1 MKLLIVDDER
11 IARSELKFLIKE
23 ENSNIELFEAD
34 SVESALCILKNVELD
49 GAFIDMQLPD
59 GMGLEIGRYIDETL
73 TRRIP
78 IVFAT
83 AYDQYALDAFSVS
96 AIDYVVKPFRK
107 EDIQRSLNRISKIQ
121 LKVNVPMCPT
131 DKLTVS
137 THEKVVVLNIQE
149 IAFITAFDKHSI
161 VYTLKGEYTTHLSLD
176 KLEERLQ
183 NCGFMRVQR
192 SYIVNLN
199 MINEF
204 VPWFNNTYGMKLMG
218 FNTKIIP
225 ISRNKVAQ
233 LKSLFEF

>member
-11 IARSELKFLIKE
+11 ISRSELKFLIKE
-23 ENSNIELFEAD
+23 EDPKIEYFEAD
-34 SVESALCILKNVELD
+34 SVESAISILKNIELD

-59 GMGLEIGRYIDETL
+59 GMGIEIGRYIDENFDTK
-73 TRRIP
+73 IP

-83 AYDQYALDAFSVS
+83 AFDQYALEAFSVS
-96 AIDYVVKPFRK
+96 AIDYIVKPFRK
-107 EDIQRSLNRISKIQ
+107 EEICRALNRMNRIQ
-121 LKVNVPMCPT
+121 PKVNVPMCPS

-149 IAFITAFDKHSI
+149 IAFITALDKHTI

-176 KLEERLQ
+176 RLEERLI

-218 FNTKIIP
+218 FGSKVIP

>member
-1 MKLLIVDDER
+1 MKLIIVDDER

-23 ENSNIELFEAD
+23 EDPKIEYFEAD
-34 SVESALCILKNVELD
+34 SVESAISILKNIELD

-59 GMGLEIGRYIDETL
+59 GMGIEIGRYIDENSNTK
-73 TRRIP
+73 IP

-83 AYDQYALDAFSVS
+83 AFDQYALDAFSVS
-96 AIDYVVKPFRK
+96 AIDYIVKPFRK
-107 EDIQRSLNRISKIQ
+107 EEICRALNRMNRIQ
-121 LKVNVPMCPT
+121 PKVNVPMCPS

-149 IAFITAFDKHSI
+149 IAFITALDKHTI

-176 KLEERLQ
+176 RLEERLI

-218 FNTKIIP
+218 FGSKVIP

>member
-1 MKLLIVDDER
+1 MKLIIIDDER

-23 ENSNIELFEAD
+23 VNTKIECFEAD
-34 SVESALCILKNVELD
+34 SVESAISILKNIELD

-59 GMGLEIGRYIDETL
+59 GMGLDIGRYIDENISP
-73 TRRIP
+73 RIP

-83 AYDQYALDAFSVS
+83 AFDQYALDAFSVS
-96 AIDYVVKPFRK
+96 AIDYIVKPFRK
-107 EDIQRSLNRISKIQ
+107 EDIYRALKRMDCIQ
-121 LKVNVPMCPT
+121 AKVNDPICPS

-149 IAFITAFDKHSI
+149 ISFITALDKHTI
-161 VYTLKGEYTTHLSLD
+161 VYTLKGEFMTHLSLD
-176 KLEERLQ
+176 KLEERLS